1 MKRVWWFCAFGLA
14 AIMSLFGLGLA
25 AQSGDRAAIF
35 QQLSA
40 QIIVTKTAADR
51 SDIVDAGSVVELRKE
66 GLLMYGVASPLPP
79 SNTYKNGKISQGWGG
94 FGRNLLINMAS
105 AAGGNSASY
114 PARNFV
120 AGETCWVTGISVQKD
135 GVVFQ
140 LYSDPYDDIRYYA
153 DLKIPFPQKKVVPPV
168 DAVLQMVAEVLET
181 RQQASPGDE
190 QVPGSATLGNESPPA
205 EGDAASVQ
213 GKYLRKGKSGDFL
226 ELSSDGVCSLLQDGH
241 SVRGNYKVQGDTI
254 IFTSPQIRGQTKARF
269 IGDTIR
275 DDDGIVW
282 ERASEP
288 QEGADASDEKPLSV
302 DDILKATAGLGG
314 DASNEPGTKAPG
326 SSGQTPPP
334 GGGDASDEKP
344 LSADDILRATS
355 AGSVGD
361 ASSEPGT
368 KSEGSA
374 GQALQPGTSDTHLSK
389 PFTNKD
395 VTAPARA
402 GLGDKIV
409 IATPRSMPGGNR
421 DTSTD
426 ALIHLKKA
434 GVSKAAQGGSV
445 QSVEG
450 QYVRWNRGSLYGLR
464 TGLQARI
471 VRNGE
476 PIATGRV
483 IDVRPDD
490 SDIELDTVSGLNDV
504 VVGDTVE
511 VK

>member
-1 MKRVWWFCAFGLA
+1 MKRVRWFFAFGLA

-94 FGRNLLINMAS
+94 FGKDLLITMMTAGNGTS
-105 AAGGNSASY
+105 AGY

-190 QVPGSATLGNESPPA
+190 QVPSAATLGNESPPA

-288 QEGADASDEKPLSV
+288 QEG
-302 DDILKATAGLGG
+302 
-314 DASNEPGTKAPG
+314 
-326 SSGQTPPP
+326 
-334 GGGDASDEKP
+334 GDASDEKP

-368 KSEGSA
+368 KSEGSP
-374 GQALQPGTSDTHLSK
+374 GQALQPGASDTHLSK

-409 IATPRSMPGGNR
+409 IAKPRSMPGGNL

-434 GVSKAAQGGSV
+434 GVSKAVQGGSV

-464 TGLQARI
+464 AGFQARI

>member
-1 MKRVWWFCAFGLA
+1 MKRVRWFCAFGLA

-79 SNTYKNGKISQGWGG
+79 SNTYKNGKIFQGWGG
-94 FGRNLLINMAS
+94 FGKDLLITMMTP
-105 AAGGNSASY
+105 GNSMSAGY
-114 PARNFV
+114 PARKFV

-140 LYSDPYDDIRYYA
+140 LYSDPYDSIRYYA

-190 QVPGSATLGNESPPA
+190 QVPGAATLDEGSPPA
-205 EGDAASVQ
+205 VGGAVSVQ
-213 GKYLRKGKSGDFL
+213 GKYLRRGKGSDFL

-282 ERASEP
+282 ERASERR
-288 QEGADASDEKPLSV
+288 EGGDDSDEKPLSV
-302 DDILKATAGLGG
+302 DDILKATAGLVG

-326 SSGQTPPP
+326 SSRQTPPP
-334 GGGDASDEKP
+334 GDASDEKP

-368 KSEGSA
+368 KSEGSS
-374 GQALQPGTSDTHLSK
+374 GQTPQPGASDTHLSK

-395 VTAPARA
+395 VIAPVRA

-409 IATPRSMPGGNR
+409 IAKIRSIPGDNL

-464 TGLQARI
+464 AGLQVRI
-471 VRNGE
+471 VRNGG

-483 IDVRPDD
+483 IDVRPDE
-490 SDIELDTVSGLNDV
+490 SDIELDTVSGFNDV
-504 VVGDTVE
+504 VAGDTVE

>member
-1 MKRVWWFCAFGLA
+1 MRHLV
-14 AIMSLFGLGLA
+14 
-25 AQSGDRAAIF
+25 
-35 QQLSA
+35 
-40 QIIVTKTAADR
+40 TAACVFLGSISSLQARADSCKPDVSR
-51 SDIVDAGSVVELRKE
+51 VDKITKQKQDIWTQKVG
-66 GLLMYGVASPLPP
+66 G
-79 SNTYKNGKISQGWGG
+79 TG
-94 FGRNLLINMAS
+94 FGASLMGSTDMAVFITVGRYGTFNAVNVEILKEEAS
-105 AAGGNSASY
+105 AASSSFDSSLHAVKGNQFFLGFKEGGDPLTFVATDVGNSTKVRNDVLDFGNGKVVTSVVLSSAVSDEALAGMREALTTKRIDAIRVLLVGDLRVEY
-114 PARNFV
+114 SMDEKTSKKLMAKFQCFFEAMDKRGVGRPAGQAAAAQNAPANDPAR
-120 AGETCWVTGISVQKD
+120 
-135 GVVFQ
+135 
-140 LYSDPYDDIRYYA
+140 
-153 DLKIPFPQKKVVPPV
+153 
-168 DAVLQMVAEVLET
+168 M
-181 RQQASPGDE
+181 
-190 QVPGSATLGNESPPA
+190 
-205 EGDAASVQ
+205 AAVQ
-213 GKYLRKGKSGDFL
+213 GRYARKGKPSDFIELNADGTSGL
-226 ELSSDGVCSLLQDGH
+226 QQDGH
-241 SVRGNYKVQGDTI
+241 SMRGNYAVQGDTI

-288 QEGADASDEKPLSV
+288 QEG
-302 DDILKATAGLGG
+302 
-314 DASNEPGTKAPG
+314 
-326 SSGQTPPP
+326 
-334 GGGDASDEKP
+334 GDASDEKP

-361 ASSEPGT
+361 ASGEPGT
-368 KSEGSA
+368 KSGGSP
-374 GQALQPGTSDTHLSK
+374 GQALQPGASDTHLSK

-409 IATPRSMPGGNR
+409 IAKPRSMPGGNR

-464 TGLQARI
+464 AGLQARI

-490 SDIELDTVSGLNDV
+490 SDIELDTVGGLNDV